1 MTTTSI
7 QPDTAAAG
15 SALTANA
22 GSAVSFNQATATGTG
37 PLKYAWS
44 FGDGTTATGT
54 LNATHTYATAGTYSA
69 QLTVTDALG
78 IPITSTVS
86 VAVNGT
92 GTSAPIVSA
101 GSPITDNADTS
112 VTFSQ
117 ATETGGTAPFAYSW
131 NFGDGT
137 TATGSLNPSH
147 TYMNPGSYTATV
159 TVTDAN
165 KLTSSSSLAVTV
177 KDVVPSVT
185 IADPTGTVGTP
196 VSFSATA
203 TSLSPAVETAGFTY
217 AWTFGDGG
225 TSTGA
230 TPTHTYTTAGTYTA
244 TVTAKDEYGMTGTA
258 SETITIVSAGCR
270 RWAESPASGATNVA
284 VSSSV
289 TADFTQAMQAS
300 TISFTLKTSS
310 GTGVAATVAYNSST
324 DIATLTPTAA
334 LAYGTTYV
342 ATVSGAE
349 DTAGVAMPAV
359 VSWSFTTAPK
369 GTVPTVIGVSPASGA
384 SGVAVPSAI
393 LAFLSL
399 RRSASR
405 CSPARLP

>member
-1 MTTTSI
+1 MVKSGLYPDAGNGSGYNLIFHGTNQVQFLDDGNAWGNTYSFNWQVGTSYWFQLAEITGLSKGRCGRQALPSPRHGCSAGGMDGSHEQRPIAQRWLGILPDSFSNVSVTTTSI

-177 KDVVPSVT
+177 KDVAPSVT

-258 SETITIVSAGCR
+258 SETITIVSA
-270 RWAESPASGATNVA
+270 ALLTVA
-284 VSSSV
+284 QNHRPLAPR
-289 TADFTQAMQAS
+289 TWQCLQAS
-300 TISFTLKTSS
+300 PPTSLK
-310 GTGVAATVAYNSST
+310 
-324 DIATLTPTAA
+324 PCR
-334 LAYGTTYV
+334 
-342 ATVSGAE
+342 
-349 DTAGVAMPAV
+349 PA
-359 VSWSFTTAPK
+359 
-369 GTVPTVIGVSPASGA
+369 
-384 SGVAVPSAI
+384 
-393 LAFLSL
+393 
-399 RRSASR
+399 RSASH
-405 CSPARLP
+405 